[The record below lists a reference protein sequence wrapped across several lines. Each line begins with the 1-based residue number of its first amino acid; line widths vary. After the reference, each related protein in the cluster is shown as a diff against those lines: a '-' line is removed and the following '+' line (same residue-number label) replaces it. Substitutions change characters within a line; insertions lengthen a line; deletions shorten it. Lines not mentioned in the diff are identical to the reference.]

1 VQHVV
6 QSLALSAAMLAAPVF
21 AAPVLPANAQT
32 VVEQLPARLVLLR
45 KPSGP
50 AASLSAPQAA
60 AQAQQLIE
68 QSRNQGDPRLL
79 GQAQTLLAP
88 WWNKPDAPVE
98 IGVLQAT
105 ILQSQHNFAAARE
118 LLSSIVARAPEN
130 VQAWLTLAT
139 IERVLGNLAASDAA
153 CAALTRSGARW
164 VAGMCAAEN
173 QSLRGG
179 FALARKSLAALGGV
193 PGISAAQQAW
203 VHSLA
208 AENEERAGD
217 DAAAAQLYRAALKA
231 APDRYTAL
239 AYADLL
245 LRTGQHAQV
254 AAALAQEPAT
264 DAVLIRRTAAAKRL
278 QDAVWRSMAQE
289 LAQRRAQ
296 LLLRDDSAAHAREMA
311 LIALWIEGD
320 AAQAWREAQ
329 RNYTVQREAFDGW
342 LLMQAALAT
351 GAPQYINAA
360 KTLLQSTGIVD
371 ARITG
376 TRAI

>member
-1 VQHVV
+1 
-6 QSLALSAAMLAAPVF
+6 MLAAPVL

-32 VVEQLPARLVLLR
+32 VVERLPLRLAPPR
-45 KPSGP
+45 EATGT
-50 AASLSAPQAA
+50 ATLSTAQAA

-88 WWNKPDAPVE
+88 WWNKPAAPVE
-98 IGVLQAT
+98 VAVLQAT
-105 ILQSQHNFAAARE
+105 ILQSQHHFVAARD
-118 LLSSIVARAPEN
+118 LLSNVVARAPEN

-139 IERVLGNLAASDAA
+139 IERVMGNLGASDAA
-153 CAALTRSGARW
+153 CTALIRTGARW
-164 VAGMCAAEN
+164 IAGVCAAEN

-179 FALARKSLAALGGV
+179 FARARKAFNALASA
-193 PGISAAQQAW
+193 PGISTAQQVW

-217 DAAAAQLYRAALKA
+217 DQAAARLYRAALQA
-231 APDRYTAL
+231 TPDRYTAL
-239 AYADLL
+239 TYADLL

-264 DAVLIRRTAAAKRL
+264 DAVLIRRAAAAKRM
-278 QDAVWRSMAQE
+278 QNAAWRGMAQE

-329 RNYTVQREAFDGW
+329 RNYTLQREAFDGW

-351 GAPQYINAA
+351 GVAEHIKTA

-371 ARITG
+371 ARVTG
-376 TRAI
+376 ARAT

>member
-1 VQHVV
+1 MQHVV
-6 QSLALSAAMLAAPVF
+6 QLLALSAAMLAAPVF

-32 VVEQLPARLVLLR
+32 VVAQLPLRLAPMRKSGDAAVLT
-45 KPSGP
+45 
-50 AASLSAPQAA
+50 AAQAA

-68 QSRNQGDPRLL
+68 QSRSEGDPRLL

-88 WWNKPDAPVE
+88 WWNKPGAPVD
-98 IGVLQAT
+98 IAVLQAT
-105 ILQSQHNFAAARE
+105 ILQSQHSFAAARE
-118 LLSSIVARAPEN
+118 LLNSIVARAPDN
-130 VQAWLTLAT
+130 AQAWLTLAI
-139 IERVLGNLAASDAA
+139 IERVTGKLDASDAA
-153 CAALTRSGARW
+153 CTALTRSGARW
-164 VAGMCAAEN
+164 VAGACAAEN

-179 FALARKSLAALGGV
+179 SALARKALAALAGT

-217 DAAAAQLYRAALKA
+217 DAAAAQLYRAALQA
-231 APDRYTAL
+231 TPDRYTAL

-254 AAALAQEPAT
+254 AATLAQEPVT
-264 DAVLIRRTAAAKRL
+264 DAVLIRRAAAAKRL
-278 QDAVWRSMAQE
+278 QDAAWRGMAQE

-296 LLLRDDSAAHAREMA
+296 LLLRDDSAAHARELA

-351 GAPQYINAA
+351 GAPQHINTA

-376 TRAI
+376 ARAV